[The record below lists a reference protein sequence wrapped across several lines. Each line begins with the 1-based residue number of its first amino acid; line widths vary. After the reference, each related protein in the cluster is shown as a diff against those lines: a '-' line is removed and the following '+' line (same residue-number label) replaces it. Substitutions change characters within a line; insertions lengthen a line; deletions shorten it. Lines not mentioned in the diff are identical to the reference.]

1 VVAALDRGARLD
13 VAQSCRSS
21 GFAGE
26 FRDRGGHDLRA
37 WFVTSCQ
44 EHGARRDFLR
54 VVTHTAKGDIV
65 SGYTRATWAA
75 LCAEVGKLKVSV
87 LDGKLLELAID
98 FATAERK
105 YRNRWSN
112 FVGIVGI

>member
-1 VVAALDRGARLD
+1 M
-13 VAQSCRSS
+13 
-21 GFAGE
+21 
-26 FRDRGGHDLRA
+26 
-37 WFVTSCQ
+37 
-44 EHGARRDFLR
+44 R

-87 LDGKLLELAID
+87 LDGKLLELATD

-112 FVGIVGI
+112 FVGVVGIEPTTCTV